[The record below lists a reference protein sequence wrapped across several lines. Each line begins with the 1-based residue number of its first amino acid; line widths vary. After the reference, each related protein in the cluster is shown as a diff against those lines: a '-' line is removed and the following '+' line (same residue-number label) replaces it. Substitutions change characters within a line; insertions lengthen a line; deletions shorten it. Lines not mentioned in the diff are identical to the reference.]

1 MPKEQIEKTIIILD
15 EDEVRQ
21 VLRFTRHCKMD
32 QNMNDLTI
40 YQFMREMIAKKVEA
54 ALRKR
59 CG

>member
-1 MPKEQIEKTIIILD
+1 MHKEQIEKTIIILD

-21 VLRFTRHCKMD
+21 ILRMARQSNID
-32 QNMNDLTI
+32 QNTDNRTI
-40 YQFMREMIAKKVEA
+40 YRFMRGMIVKKVEA

>member
-1 MPKEQIEKTIIILD
+1 MPKEQIEKTIVILD

-21 VLRFTRHCKMD
+21 VIRLSRANSVD
-32 QNMNDLTI
+32 QNTLNPMI
-40 YQFMREMIAKKVEA
+40 YRLMREMIAKKIEA